1 MKTLIAAAILNNLV
15 LSEQLLTSEPK
26 DINDFITLVD
36 EYERTKEKDNVV
48 YFEGA
53 NIAFQLYS
61 ASVTSGVPYSGVT
74 VSGDS
79 LDVHV
84 GRKVSSTPAQAF
96 NIGLAESNVLALGS
110 PKSTVPSELNFSI
123 SGDMTFSFA
132 SGQSVTCTDFRIAQ
146 GSYGNAFTNHNNWY
160 VASSDC
166 IQTASGLSCCCG
178 NEACDINDSTT
189 YSNFEVAITKG
200 GNDNEFVVNEFTS

>member
-1 MKTLIAAAILNNLV
+1 MTP
-15 LSEQLLTSEPK
+15 EPK
-26 DINDFITLVD
+26 DLNDLITLVD

-48 YFEGA
+48 YFQGTK
-53 NIAFQLYS
+53 IFFKLYS
-61 ASVTSGVPYSGVT
+61 VSVTSGVPYSGVT
-74 VSGDS
+74 NSGDS

-84 GRKVSSTPAQAF
+84 GRKSSSTPAQAF
-96 NIGLAESNVLALGS
+96 NIGLSESNVLALGS

-123 SGDMTFSFA
+123 SGDMTFTFA

-178 NEACDINDSTT
+178 NEACDINDSAS

-200 GNDNEFVVNEFTS
+200 SSDNVFNVN